1 MDILLL
7 RVLHRYPAELSQH
20 IGGYILRSDWRTCR
34 AHEASLIRD
43 WNGWTKR
50 VLVDEEPYW
59 YDNDFKMEF
68 PILFRQ
74 KELDIYMNEWTLF
87 GRWYLILLTKRDNSW
102 YLSRNAPLATEFNWY
117 ACAFDELHNYWRKK
131 CR

>member
-34 AHEASLIRD
+34 AHEASLIREC
-43 WNGWTKR
+43 NGWTKR
-50 VLVDEEPYW
+50 VLDDEEPYW
-59 YDNDFKMEF
+59 YDKCYKMEF

-74 KELDIYMNEWTLF
+74 KELDVYLNDWTLF
-87 GRWYLILLTKRDNSW
+87 GRWYLILRTKRNNGW
-102 YLSRNAPLATEFNWY
+102 YLSRDAPLATEFNWY

-131 CR
+131 CK